1 MWDLVS
7 GLGSFVQLNSLFCLI
22 CGDQVVGK
30 VKGRSE
36 AISLVGSVV
45 SPCDC
50 YLSSGFSRDCQLS
63 FPQSDCLLVFFGAS
77 ALLGHLGIWMS
88 VCVLRVPFVAA
99 STFQFWKLS

>member
-63 FPQSDCLLVFFGAS
+63 FPQSDWCFLELLLCWVIWEFGCQF
-77 ALLGHLGIWMS
+77 
-88 VCVLRVPFVAA
+88 VVLRVPFVAA
-99 STFQFWKLS
+99 STFQLWKLS